1 MDTKVNNNES
11 GNMEVM
17 NQVIV
22 RLNEMKAVKMASISK
37 SKRPAAKFNKEVA
50 TYLLDNW
57 DNLDQLKTCQKQMRL
72 DMPHTTCTEIMGMY
86 DARVADLQAEIEKER
101 VREEEAKLEASGKE
115 VSMTNGERIMLSVF
129 IKCIESERGFH
140 LTDVNV
146 AAAKIGYT
154 QAQVK
159 AFAKKLQEKGLV
171 IMFDAADCKFDG
183 EITALGMEEAN
194 KATESAKN
202 IKKAKKQAQEN
213 VEKNKKR
220 PGAPKIRKVGDRHPN
235 GKWIW
240 TEYEPGRFDW
250 RTDPEL
256 KAKNAA
262 ERAAKMAASKGN
274 STKVKTQPK
283 KQKTTKAATKA
294 KKSAEPK
301 KAPAIS
307 IDEMLS
313 RQAPSGLSKAQKNVL
328 GLLKKG
334 YRMTM
339 IGTGVFLQKDDD
351 RKSVEVSTVKA
362 LIERYKLDAEPTGL
376 WIETK

>member
-1 MDTKVNNNES
+1 MNTNVNNNES

-22 RLNEMKAVKMASISK
+22 RLNEIKSVKMASISK

-57 DNLDQLKTCQKQMRL
+57 DNLEQLKTCQSQMRK
-72 DMPHTTCTEIMGMY
+72 DMPHTTCTEVMGMY
-86 DARVADLQAEIEKER
+86 DARVADLQAELDKER
-101 VREEEAKLEASGKE
+101 MREEEKKLEAAGKE
-115 VSMTNGERIMLSVF
+115 VSMTNGERNMLSIF

-140 LTDVNV
+140 MTDVNV
-146 AAAKIGYT
+146 AAAKIGYN

-159 AFAKKLQEKGLV
+159 AFATKLHEKGLV
-171 IMFDAADCKFDG
+171 TMFDGNCQFDG
-183 EITALGMEEAN
+183 EVTALGMEEAN
-194 KATESAKN
+194 KATESAKK

-220 PGAPKIRKVGDRHPN
+220 PGAPKTLKVGDRHKN

-240 TEYEPGRFDW
+240 TEYEPGKFDW
-250 RTDPEL
+250 RTDPEI

-262 ERAAKMAASKGN
+262 ERAAKLAASKGTT
-274 STKVKTQPK
+274 TKVKTQPK
-283 KQKTTKAATKA
+283 KQKTTKAATKT
-294 KKSAEPK
+294 KKAEEPK
-301 KAPAIS
+301 KSPAIS
-307 IDEMLS
+307 IEEMLS

-334 YRMTM
+334 YRLTM
-339 IGTGVFLQKDDD
+339 IGTAVFLQKDDD
-351 RKSVEVSTVKA
+351 RKSIEVTTVKA